1 MKSLRERTNDILVWL
16 DKALLYSTV
25 HIWSGTHYILA
36 NQMSK
41 PSDKSK
47 EQVRFRRER
56 NLVAKNNYH
65 KGGYHTPG
73 KFERNRKLVTRHGGM
88 SMQEINEWW
97 ELSV

>member
-1 MKSLRERTNDILVWL
+1 
-16 DKALLYSTV
+16 
-25 HIWSGTHYILA
+25 
-36 NQMSK
+36 MSK

-73 KFERNRKLVTRHGGM
+73 KYERKRKLVRQHGGLT
-88 SMQEINEWW
+88 MQEINEYW
-97 ELSV
+97 EISL